1 MSKVSCDYKVQCLL
15 YSGWLWNIVE
25 LKTKTGTTISM
36 VFITSPTLLK
46 KFLSHLRRYLSKNFE
61 LMFDL
66 TQKIATLN
74 VSLTWFLQQKCQDT
88 IDANWTRL
96 TLFNQWNSL
105 DLSSIFEADHF
116 FGWHVMYFGFSTLLT
131 LHFTT
136 TCVILTLVWDRQ
148 GWALKRDGQLLV
160 AAVFPI
166 PRHWQYYHFLEMWIT
181 SFGEWWCCH
190 WLRSEKWFSNFQL
203 FTVQIILFWIVN
215 TIQ

>member
-1 MSKVSCDYKVQCLL
+1 M
-15 YSGWLWNIVE
+15 WIV
-25 LKTKTGTTISM
+25 
-36 VFITSPTLLK
+36 
-46 KFLSHLRRYLSKNFE
+46 N
-61 LMFDL
+61 
-66 TQKIATLN
+66 
-74 VSLTWFLQQKCQDT
+74 LTWLSF
-88 IDANWTRL
+88 
-96 TLFNQWNSL
+96 FNQWNNL

-203 FTVQIILFWIVN
+203 FTVQIIIFWIAN
-215 TIQ
+215 TIQKGSSVQKKVIDYWTLSTIVDNLGLTIFIAVHRI

>member
-1 MSKVSCDYKVQCLL
+1 M
-15 YSGWLWNIVE
+15 
-25 LKTKTGTTISM
+25 
-36 VFITSPTLLK
+36 
-46 KFLSHLRRYLSKNFE
+46 
-61 LMFDL
+61 
-66 TQKIATLN
+66 TQNIATLN
-74 VSLTWFLQQKCQDT
+74 VSLTWFLQQKCLDT
-88 IDANWTRL
+88 IDMWILNITRL
-96 TLFNQWNSL
+96 SLFNQWNNL

-203 FTVQIILFWIVN
+203 FTVQIILFWIAN